1 MVKKFCLR
9 IFRFSFCFIMI
20 KTFII
25 VKIAGFYH
33 IHCVFRVVLVRIFPY
48 SDWVRRDTEW
58 VSLGFQ
64 SEWGK
69 MLTRITPNTDTFH
82 AVTIL
87 ESGIIWAPDLL
98 KVKRSNLTLQ
108 ISISTFLS
116 KYFDLI
122 TFTFIAISYAV
133 RLVQISW
140 QNLVWL

>member
-1 MVKKFCLR
+1 
-9 IFRFSFCFIMI
+9 MI
-20 KTFII
+20 KAFII

-33 IHCVFRVVLVRIFPY
+33 IHCEKSVRVRSCSGPYFPIFRL
-48 SDWVRRDTEW
+48 STERYG
-58 VSLGFQ
+58 VSLRFQ

-82 AVTIL
+82 AATLL

>member
-25 VKIAGFYH
+25 VKIAGFYQSCSGPYFS
-33 IHCVFRVVLVRIFPY
+33 IFRL
-48 SDWVRRDTEW
+48 STERYG

>member
-33 IHCVFRVVLVRIFPY
+33 IHCVFRVQSSGPYFSIFRL
-48 SDWVRRDTEW
+48 STERYG

-140 QNLVWL
+140 QNVVWL